1 MTNMGL
7 SFIII
12 DENEL
17 DCFIA
22 QKIIKNIDENLS
34 FKAFLNAEHALEV
47 IREKTVDSAGFTTVI
62 LLDLQMPLMDGFQFV
77 EEFEKLPSE
86 IQKKHTI
93 DIVSSTRNPTDISR
107 ILAHRSVNS
116 VIEKP
121 LTKEKLLS
129 LLTKKAIRS

>member
-1 MTNMGL
+1 MMSMEL

-22 QKIIKNIDENLS
+22 QKIIKNTNKNLG
-34 FKAFLNAEHALEV
+34 FKTFQNAQHALEV
-47 IREKTVDSAGFTTVI
+47 IRENSIGRGELMSVI

-77 EEFEKLPSE
+77 EEFEKLSPE
-86 IQKKHTI
+86 IQKKYTI
-93 DIVSSTRNPTDISR
+93 DILSSTRNATEISR
-107 ILAHRSVNS
+107 ILTHDTVNS

-121 LTKEKLLS
+121 LTKEKLIS
-129 LLTKKAIRS
+129 LLMQISARS